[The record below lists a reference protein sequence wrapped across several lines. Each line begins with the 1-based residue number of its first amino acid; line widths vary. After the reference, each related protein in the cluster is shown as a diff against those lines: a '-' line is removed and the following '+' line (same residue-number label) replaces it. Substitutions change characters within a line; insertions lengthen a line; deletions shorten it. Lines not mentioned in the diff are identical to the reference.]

1 MNAIEQIS
9 NAARRIGYR
18 QEALVPEYEFAD
30 VLSAGNPTRRVSL
43 VAFSRTPPSY
53 RSAALAVT
61 YGDGRNPI
69 EVVREHRALGAPLLF
84 LVDNNDVTVWQVRSE
99 APPRAIE
106 QKVKLSDVAAL
117 FEANKDN
124 WHPDAIYRAKA
135 IGTASTSYQLD
146 FVDLGLIPAIEGEI
160 HVKLDRLLVE
170 TLDLAKKAPGGDT
183 LDPRTLFRV
192 AFRLIA
198 AKVLQDRRHAYAEGW
213 DQDDLAS
220 VLTGIEKY
228 YSLGAINGHAQRPL
242 PEIFEAAWKHLI
254 AGISFSNISSDD
266 LAFVY
271 ENTLVTP
278 ETRKIFGTHSTPRQL
293 AEYVVQRLELHKHNP
308 ADLHIY
314 EPFAGAGI
322 FLVSALRHLRDLL
335 PADWSDEKRHQF
347 LIEHISGDEVEPF
360 ACEVAILS
368 LILAD
373 YPNHNDWQIKE
384 ADLFLNDN
392 LAERMAGQNV
402 ILCNPP
408 FEAFKENEKS
418 TYPISGKF
426 YSKAVAALSAAV
438 DVRPL
443 ALGFVLPQSFILEK
457 QFAELR
463 ERIAA
468 IYGSVEI
475 VSIADRIFGASSIES
490 AALIAHSPRLVNDDN
505 ISLVSTEIADR
516 DRAAFLKA
524 GAVTVRRAQIR
535 NVTPDSSGQLWIPP
549 LDSIWTYLSANR
561 QLSSMLRP
569 RWGLR
574 WNYPQNQA
582 VSDVSLPGYERGY
595 FTSHQFKQFVGH
607 KAEYLDCRQQS
618 LSAGF
623 DHDWSKPK
631 LIMNAARLSRRAWRI
646 GAVVDE
652 EGLRYSQQFFGLW
665 PEQSLGREDLFALAG
680 ILNGPVANAFVTI
693 NSPRDRFRSG
703 RVGEIPIPNT
713 IPPKLGQ
720 LVLEYVLSIKKNS
733 ILDEASPKHQRLL
746 AEIDALAI
754 AAYDLPPRLERQ
766 LLGFF
771 DDSRRPLAHDWTHWD
786 EAYPISGVTLGER
799 LSGRFHAKGDWAED
813 VFKPLPKDEV
823 ELFREY
829 AE

>member
-9 NAARRIGYR
+9 NAACSIGYR
-18 QEALVPEYEFAD
+18 QEALVSDYAFAD
-30 VLSAGNPTRRVSL
+30 VLSQDNPTRRVSL

-53 RSAALAVT
+53 RSAAIAVT
-61 YGDGRNPI
+61 YGEGRNPI
-69 EVVREHRALGAPLLF
+69 DVVREHRALGAPLLF
-84 LVDNNDVTVWQVRSE
+84 VIENDDVTVWQVRSNS
-99 APPRAIE
+99 PPRAIE
-106 QKVKLSDVAAL
+106 QKIKLNDVAAL
-117 FEANKDN
+117 FEGNKHN

-135 IGTASTSYQLD
+135 IGAASIDYQLD
-146 FVDLGLIPAIEGEI
+146 FVDLGLLPAIEGEI

-170 TLDLAKKAPGGDT
+170 TLDLAKKAVGGDT

-198 AKVLQDRRHAYAEGW
+198 AKVLQDRGHDDAEGW
-213 DQDDLAS
+213 DQNNLAS

-228 YSLGAINGHAQRPL
+228 YSLGAINGHAERPL
-242 PEIFEAAWKHLI
+242 SEIFEAAWQHLLS
-254 AGISFSNISSDD
+254 GISFSNISSDD

-293 AEYVVQRLELHKHNP
+293 AEYVVQRLELHKHDP
-308 ADLHIY
+308 ADLQIY

-347 LIEHISGDEVEPF
+347 LIEHISGDEYDTF
-360 ACEVAILS
+360 ACEVARLS

-384 ADLFLNDN
+384 TDLFLNGN
-392 LAERMAGQNV
+392 LAERMVGKNV

-408 FEAFKENEKS
+408 FEAFKADEKS
-418 TYPISGKF
+418 QYPISGKF
-426 YSKAVAALSAAV
+426 YSKAVATLSAAI
-438 DVRPL
+438 DVKPL

-463 ERIAA
+463 KRIEAV
-468 IYGSVEI
+468 YSSVEI

-490 AALIAHSPRLVNDDN
+490 AAVIAHSPRLKNEDN

-516 DRAAFLKA
+516 DRVAFLKS
-524 GAVTVRRAQIR
+524 GTVTFKRTQIR
-535 NVTPDSSGQLWIPP
+535 KINHDGSGHLWIPP
-549 LDSIWTYLSANR
+549 LDDIWTYLSLNP
-561 QLSSMLRP
+561 QLSTVLRP
-569 RWGLR
+569 RWGMR

-595 FTSHQFKQFVGH
+595 FTSHHFKQFVGH
-607 KAEYLDCRQQS
+607 KAEYLDCRQES

-623 DHDWSKPK
+623 DHDWLKPK
-631 LIMNAARLSRRAWRI
+631 LIMNAARLSRGAWRI
-646 GAVVDE
+646 GALVDE

-665 PEQSLGREDLFALAG
+665 PKQSFSREDLFALAG
-680 ILNGPVANAFVTI
+680 VLNGPVANAFLTI
-693 NSPRDRFRSG
+693 NSPRDRFRSNI
-703 RVGEIPIPNT
+703 VGEIPIPNT
-713 IPPKLGQ
+713 IPAKLGE
-720 LVLEYVLSIKKNS
+720 LVLEYVLSIRQND
-733 ILDEASPKHQRLL
+733 ILDMTKSKHQGLL
-746 AEIDALAI
+746 NEIDALTI
-754 AAYDLPPRLERQ
+754 AAYDLPPKLERQ

-771 DDSRRPLAHDWTHWD
+771 ADSKRPSIYDWTHWD
-786 EAYPISGVTLGER
+786 EAYPISGLTFNER
-799 LSGRFHAKGDWAED
+799 LSGRFKANGGWTTE
-813 VFKPLPKDEV
+813 VFKPLPKHEV